1 MSYGERPYWDW
12 SNQEVIKAIEKGF
25 RLPAPMDCPE
35 AIHQLMLDTW
45 QKERAH
51 RPSFASVVKTLDKLI
66 CCPETLK
73 KIASS
78 PAHQVS
84 INVCSFKRTQSHA
97 YQLPKDFINDM
108 HRINSG

>member
-1 MSYGERPYWDW
+1 MSYRERPYWDW

-84 INVCSFKRTQSHA
+84 SEHECWFHA
-97 YQLPKDFINDM
+97 NQLWNLLCVNMYCQFSKA
-108 HRINSG
+108 

>member
-1 MSYGERPYWDW
+1 
-12 SNQEVIKAIEKGF
+12 
-25 RLPAPMDCPE
+25 
-35 AIHQLMLDTW
+35 MLDTW

-51 RPSFASVVKTLDKLI
+51 RPAFASVVKTLDKLI

-84 INVCSFKRTQSHA
+84 NIIRVCLFRKTA
-97 YQLPKDFINDM
+97 A
-108 HRINSG
+108 